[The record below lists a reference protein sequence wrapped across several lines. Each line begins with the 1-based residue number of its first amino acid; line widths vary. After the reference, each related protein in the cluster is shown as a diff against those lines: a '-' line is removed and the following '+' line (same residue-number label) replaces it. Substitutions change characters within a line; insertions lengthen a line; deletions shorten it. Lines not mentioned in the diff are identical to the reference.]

1 MGQKLTGRILL
12 LALLLC
18 SSALVVRAQTV
29 WAVNDGEKVE
39 RDDLNNPNKRGN
51 SAWDGRKIKIFGARN
66 EVIAFQVIVEA
77 GQAGVK
83 RLSVRLPELRRRGGR
98 ASIRYS
104 PPAPDPT
111 NYAGR
116 PIQIFS
122 VNYMRVEQ
130 P

>member
-77 GQAGVK
+77 GREGVES
-83 RLSVRLPELRRRGGR
+83 LNARLPELRLKGGGAR
-98 ASIRYS
+98 IIYA
-104 PPAPDPT
+104 PPA
-111 NYAGR
+111 A
-116 PIQIFS
+116 
-122 VNYMRVEQ
+122 
-130 P
+130 

>member
-12 LALLLC
+12 LVLLLC
-18 SSALVVRAQTV
+18 AFVPAVRAQTV

-77 GQAGVK
+77 EQAGVK
-83 RLSVRLPELRRRGGR
+83 QLSVRLPELRRRGGR
-98 ASIRYS
+98 GVIRYGA
-104 PPAPDPT
+104 PAPD
-111 NYAGR
+111 
-116 PIQIFS
+116 
-122 VNYMRVEQ
+122 
-130 P
+130 